1 VLSEHFV
8 QKALTKLVVF
18 NVFLGVGMSLV
29 EIVVIWRIP
38 EAQLA

>member
-8 QKALTKLVVF
+8 QKGLTKLVVF

-29 EIVVIWRIP
+29 EIAMIWRIP
-38 EAQLA
+38 EAHL